1 MPDASDEEQ
10 DTAKHQ
16 NFGLTPKT
24 SAWRMTDLQQEVD
37 LPEQVE
43 AMDVDVGP
51 TRENRSSSGCLV
63 SEALTTP
70 ELGNSSQMAGIH
82 VTSAEAQQCKSTPIG
97 FATGILVK
105 PLVIAETQAL
115 AETKPAEMMMD
126 IDMRVAEVPL
136 EAPSKS
142 SSDPTIGES
151 NCKQEQMDVDVQP
164 AELHPVKEKSLLD
177 RAAISF
183 ASCLHDLPA
192 DTKSCNTEP
201 EDSPVTVTQSNIQET
216 RPVEVRT
223 ICSAVPA
230 GNGSSTSLV
239 FELSRRNLDWVQL
252 GGRLF
257 LTLRSKVEGSGICV

>member
-1 MPDASDEEQ
+1 
-10 DTAKHQ
+10 
-16 NFGLTPKT
+16 
-24 SAWRMTDLQQEVD
+24 
-37 LPEQVE
+37 
-43 AMDVDVGP
+43 
-51 TRENRSSSGCLV
+51 
-63 SEALTTP
+63 
-70 ELGNSSQMAGIH
+70 
-82 VTSAEAQQCKSTPIG
+82 
-97 FATGILVK
+97 
-105 PLVIAETQAL
+105 
-115 AETKPAEMMMD
+115 
-126 IDMRVAEVPL
+126 MRVAEVLL

-151 NCKQEQMDVDVQP
+151 NCKQEQMDIDVQP

-257 LTLRSKVEGSGICV
+257 LTLRSKVEEVESAYKRR